1 MTPAEGKVLLGYNA
15 WANRRLLGA
24 AGALPDGLT
33 ERDLGT
39 SYGSVSGTLRHIAWG
54 EWLWLGRWQESAPQ
68 GSDPRD
74 ADGLTALTVRWAEI
88 AREQFGLF
96 NGASRADLERS
107 ITYENPP
114 GTSWTYPLNEMVR
127 HVVNHSTYH
136 RGQVASLLRQLGHTP
151 EPTDYLVYFDYGAPG
166 ATP

>member
-1 MTPAEGKVLLGYNA
+1 VTPAEGRLLLAYNA

-24 AGALPDGLT
+24 AGALPGSLS

-39 SYGSVSGTLRHIAWG
+39 SHGSVSGTLRHIAWG
-54 EWLWLGRWQESAPQ
+54 EWLWLGRWQGAVPG

-74 ADGLTALTVRWAEI
+74 AGSLTALGRRWAEI
-88 AREQFGLF
+88 EREQIGYVS
-96 NGASRADLERS
+96 GARTEDLERS

-114 GTSWTYPLNEMVR
+114 GTPWTYPLKEMVR

-136 RGQVASLLRQLGHTP
+136 RGQVTALLRQLGHP
-151 EPTDYLVYFDYGAPG
+151 PDPTDYLVYFDQGTPG
-166 ATP
+166 ATA